1 MKKYLF
7 IAATAIVALASCSDE
22 SFVGSNSP
30 NEMSENGNGAINF
43 GLSMQQQTR
52 GNIYGSAAATKLG
65 NAFYVMGTKG
75 SETASAPSTTVVFD
89 NYLVHYGINTS
100 GTTASNTANWEYV
113 GIMPGTDS
121 YPDWKKTGSYSAQTI
136 KYWDY
141 SQEQYDFLAFSTG
154 TYKAGATGNEST
166 KTIGVSA
173 IAHGSDLSATAYT
186 FDVPSLDALENI
198 YVTDITPVKKTN
210 YGKEVQLTFKSLAS
224 KVRIGLY
231 ETVPGYSVKDVKFYT
246 VDGTSSFTD
255 AKGTEANLIS
265 TDDDTFASTGSII
278 IKFPNMGTGNASN
291 DNYNKAA
298 ATVSA
303 TDGDTKKAFGNL
315 SNFAGAE
322 GTEAADGKYLG
333 RTLPAATFAGSADA
347 DYYQKVFPVSASYP
361 LTLRL
366 DYTLV
371 STDGSGEEIKVYG
384 AKAVVP
390 ATYTVWQ
397 PNYAYTFIFKI
408 SDNTNGWTTQT
419 GTTTN
424 NQGLYPI
431 TFDAVVTEFT
441 DVSGEQTTITT
452 VAAPTITTYQQNH
465 DPLKPQ
471 DEYARSTAKD
481 VYVQVMDNS
490 GASATLYENLNED
503 VPGTTTKRS
512 RLYKVTTEDAAISE
526 ATVMDALENRNTLL
540 SAANVKGRNG
550 ITLTNNT
557 NIDPAVESIV
567 NGADDNP
574 ITIDAGKAAKIA
586 ITASGFEAGRYAYVY
601 DYSTDSKSE
610 TTIYQP
616 YAVPTAAGS
625 KLPIGTKYITQAQL
639 NAITDVTVKDEAVDN
654 SYIYFSKTTDGTGT
668 TTFSYVS
675 VDSKEKLPAGLYKF
689 AASGL
694 KTASSAGDPAEPT
707 TPASDAAF
715 AFKVYYRNAGKYA
728 VKVIT
733 VE

>member
-7 IAATAIVALASCSDE
+7 FVAALVALASCSDDN
-22 SFVGSNSP
+22 FVGNNSP
-30 NEMSENGNGAINF
+30 NQGGENGDGGAINF
-43 GLSMQQQTR
+43 GLSMQNVTR
-52 GNIYGSAAATKLG
+52 GDIYGKTAADKLG

-75 SETASAPSTTVVFD
+75 EETESAPSSTVVFD
-89 NYLVHYGINTS
+89 NYLVHYGINTA

-113 GIMPGTDS
+113 GVTPGSGS
-121 YPDWKKTGSYSAQTI
+121 YTNWVKTGSYSAQSI

-141 SQEQYDFLAFSTG
+141 SQPQYDFLAFSTG
-154 TYKAGATGNEST
+154 TFKAVVGSST
-166 KTIGVSA
+166 DADNIGISA
-173 IAHGSDLSATAYT
+173 IAHGSALSGTAYT
-186 FDVPSLDALENI
+186 FDVPSIDALENI
-198 YVTDITPVKKTN
+198 YVTDITPVVNSN
-210 YGKEVQLTFKSLAS
+210 YGKEVKLTFKSLAS

-246 VDGTSSFTD
+246 VDGTSSFSD
-255 AKGTEANLIS
+255 DKGTAANLIS
-265 TDDDTFASTGSII
+265 TDNASFASTGTII
-278 IKFPNMGTGNASN
+278 IRYPNIGTDNKTTNG
-291 DNYNKAA
+291 NYNKAA
-298 ATVSA
+298 ATVSPTA
-303 TDGDTKKAFGNL
+303 GDTKKAFGNL
-315 SNFAGAE
+315 FNFAVAE
-322 GTEAADGKYLG
+322 GTETSGNYLG
-333 RTLPAATFAGSADA
+333 RSLPAATFAGSADA

-419 GTTTN
+419 GTTTS
-424 NQGLYPI
+424 NQGLYPV

-465 DPLKPQ
+465 NPLKPQ

-481 VYVQVMDNS
+481 VYVQVMNNT
-490 GASATLYENLNED
+490 AVPATLYENLNED
-503 VPGTTTKRS
+503 VPGASTKRS
-512 RLYKVTTEDAAISE
+512 RLYKVTTEGAAISE

-540 SAANVKGRNG
+540 SVANVTGRNG

-557 NIDPAVESIV
+557 NIDPAVTSIV

-574 ITIDAGKAAKIA
+574 ITVAAGKAAKIA
-586 ITASGFEAGRYAYVY
+586 ITASGFETGQYAYVY
-601 DYSTDSKSE
+601 DYSESAKSE

-616 YAVPTAAGS
+616 FTATGTY
-625 KLPIGTKYITQAQL
+625 LPIGTKYITKVQL
-639 NAITDVTVKDEAVDN
+639 DAITDVTVKNEAVDYA
-654 SYIYFSKTTDGTGT
+654 YIYFSKTTDGTGT
-668 TTFSYVS
+668 DTYSYVS
-675 VDSKEKLPAGLYKF
+675 VDSKEKLPAGLLKF
-689 AASGL
+689 AASNL
-694 KTASSAGDPAEPT
+694 KTASGTSDPVSPT
-707 TPASDAAF
+707 TLVSSAAF
-715 AFKVYYRNAGKYA
+715 AFKVYYKNHGSYA
-728 VKVIT
+728 VKVIN